1 MRPNR
6 PFVISPMIIRVIFP
20 SRVSLFAEQL
30 LRMLHSLFIFSVKFV
45 FKYASS
51 EVENHIPNIYFI
63 FCP

>member
-30 LRMLHSLFIFSVKFV
+30 LIKDAPQF
-45 FKYASS
+45 
-51 EVENHIPNIYFI
+51 IYF
-63 FCP
+63 FREVCV